1 MSTHSIEISHD
12 ELAKFCQ
19 RHHIHRLSLFGSILR
34 DDFHEDSD
42 IDVLVEFEEGHTPG
56 LGVITI
62 ENELSQLFGGRKVD
76 MVNPKY
82 LNTRLKK
89 RILDSARVQY
99 TSEI

>member
-1 MSTHSIEISHD
+1 MSTHSISIPHD

-19 RHHIHRLSLFGSILR
+19 RHYIRQLSLFGSILR

-42 IDVLVEFEEGHTPG
+42 VDVLVEFEEGHTPG
-56 LGVITI
+56 LRIITL

-82 LNTRLKK
+82 LNAHLKK
-89 RILDSARVQY
+89 RILDSAKVQY
-99 TSEI
+99 SSER